1 MQISPNKSGS
11 EHVLAKGNQ
20 TRAALNTIG
29 WQLRNIYFTN
39 RSFPLDVDLF
49 LFSITDTTFT

>member
-20 TRAALNTIG
+20 TRAALNTCAREG
-29 WQLRNIYFTN
+29 
-39 RSFPLDVDLF
+39 
-49 LFSITDTTFT
+49 